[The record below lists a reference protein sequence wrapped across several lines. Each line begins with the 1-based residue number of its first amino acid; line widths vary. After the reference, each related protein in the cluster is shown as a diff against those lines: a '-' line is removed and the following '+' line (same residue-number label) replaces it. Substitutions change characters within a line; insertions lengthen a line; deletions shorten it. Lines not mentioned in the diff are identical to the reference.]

1 MITGLKMTIEEILK
15 NAPDGAEYT
24 DRYGAY
30 FVFYNGSYYIYDFEI
45 EDYVEPPYNIYGSDL
60 KPL

>member
-1 MITGLKMTIEEILK
+1 MTIEEILK